1 MGVNKMIYRY
11 WFKIIKNNITIGLTQ
26 VITDNSVKAT
36 KKINEIYKDKYN
48 GISLKLSGRE
58 GWSPVE

>member
-1 MGVNKMIYRY
+1 MIYRY

-58 GWSPVE
+58 GWYPVE